1 MPIKLDNEDFIL
13 LRKTTPY
20 GWKNACNGLEQ
31 PWSERVAHTL
41 RQVMNTD
48 YSTQIKKAEAVIL
61 CVNTSGL
68 EPLQAPKVLP
78 PIVKEDV
85 RRVVWAVISAK

>member
-1 MPIKLDNEDFIL
+1 
-13 LRKTTPY
+13 
-20 GWKNACNGLEQ
+20 
-31 PWSERVAHTL
+31 
-41 RQVMNTD
+41 MNTD